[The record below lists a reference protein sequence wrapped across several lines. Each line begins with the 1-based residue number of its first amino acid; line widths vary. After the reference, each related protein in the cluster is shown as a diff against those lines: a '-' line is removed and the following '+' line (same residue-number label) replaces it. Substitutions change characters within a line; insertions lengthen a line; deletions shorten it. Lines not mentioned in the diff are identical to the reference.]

1 MIVED
6 GSSKLK
12 EMVELKE
19 DLEKL
24 AADLEGIKKKKTKL
38 KTVLN
43 ILSILTPRF
52 SQPFNIGKKWKDI
65 FEL

>member
-1 MIVED
+1 MVVED
-6 GSSKLK
+6 DSSKLK
-12 EMVELKE
+12 EMVELKQ

-52 SQPFNIGKKWKDI
+52 SQPFNIGRRWKPI

>member
-1 MIVED
+1 MVVED
-6 GSSKLK
+6 DSSTLK

-24 AADLEGIKKKKTKL
+24 AADLEEIKKKKTKL

-43 ILSILTPRF
+43 IL
-52 SQPFNIGKKWKDI
+52 
-65 FEL
+65 